1 MTGQAIFKRWRRLA
15 LLLPT
20 LLLAACA
27 ALEPQQTGAS
37 AEAKN
42 EAGVAVANN
51 AVPAA
56 TTAPTV
62 STASGNVTHDKLR
75 AIATMQ
81 ERLDHVAG
89 PLLLKNAIICKKQAR
104 NLLGFTAKN
113 RYSYSEAMADSARDA
128 LGLGEPLQVMSVMA
142 GSGAER
148 VGLRK
153 GDNLIAVAN
162 KPMPQGRN
170 AEYDAPAVL
179 APFVV
184 GQNSV
189 KLTVQR
195 DGKNQTLSVPLT
207 PACAFRIELG
217 NTDSVDMY
225 ADGRRVLV
233 TRGMMNFVR
242 SDEELAYVIAKGMV
256 HNLLGHPQKMQ
267 TVKTTADIINNLMQ
281 VQPDA
286 GKVTALKP
294 VPQAMDTLADR
305 LSMVVVARAGL
316 RVDGAPAFWQR
327 LAAQHPASEAPDS
340 FTARHPAMA
349 QRIAAMEKAISQ
361 INSVRVSRKLVK
373 KVQAKP
379 AAQSDEQAEE
389 AASDSSDGQA
399 TETAAESG
407 AEHAAVVAGVAH
419 GAVAEQATAR
429 KGKRAKSSSRKAD
442 KKSVKKAA
450 GKKAVSK
457 KSKKV
462 DKGGKP
468 AKKGR
473 KSKK

>member
-1 MTGQAIFKRWRRLA
+1 MTGQPIFRRWRWLA
-15 LLLPT
+15 VLPA

-27 ALEPQQTGAS
+27 ALEPLQVGTSAEQPQTAAS
-37 AEAKN
+37 AAAN
-42 EAGVAVANN
+42 SAVAVA
-51 AVPAA
+51 P
-56 TTAPTV
+56 TAPT
-62 STASGNVTHDKLR
+62 SSGNASYDKLR
-75 AIATMQ
+75 AIAAMQ

-89 PLLLKNAIICKKQAR
+89 PLLLKNATICKKQAR

-113 RYSYSEAMADSARDA
+113 RYSYSDAMADSARDA
-128 LGLGEPLQVMSVMA
+128 LGLGEPLQVMAVMA

-195 DGKNQTLSVPLT
+195 DGRNQTLSVPLT
-207 PACAFRIELG
+207 SACAFRIELG

-267 TVKTTADIINNLMQ
+267 TAKATADIINNLMQ

-327 LAAQHPASEAPDS
+327 LASQHPASEAPDS
-340 FTARHPAMA
+340 FTARHPAMT

-361 INSVRVSRKLVK
+361 INSVRVSKKLVK
-373 KVQAKP
+373 KAQAKP
-379 AAQSDEQAEE
+379 VAQADEQTEE
-389 AASDSSDGQA
+389 ASSEQSAGQA
-399 TETAAESG
+399 TETAAESA
-407 AEHAAVVAGVAH
+407 AESVPAVAGRVGSA
-419 GAVAEQATAR
+419 AVAERATVR
-429 KGKRAKSSSRKAD
+429 KGKRGKSSSRKAE

-450 GKKAVSK
+450 DKKAAGK
-457 KSKKV
+457 KSKKA
-462 DKGGKP
+462 DKGAGKP
-468 AKKGR
+468 SKKGK